1 MTFYPAIEV
10 PIPMYV
16 PPLRPP
22 NYDDTYISG
31 EVTIDP
37 SAAIAPGV
45 LLQASPNC
53 QIIIGAGVC
62 IGMGSILH
70 AYEGILEIETGANLG
85 SGVLIL
91 GKGKIGANACIG
103 STATILSSSIEP
115 QQVVLPG
122 SLIGDKSRVV
132 VAHTSVAG
140 IDTINE
146 TASLSLE
153 ETNGDNSPLMNNSPP
168 STPEP
173 PEPEPSETTPLQQ
186 PTGQK
191 VYGQAQLNRMLSTM
205 FPYRQALNRPLQDGQ
220 SPSDQP

>member
-1 MTFYPAIEV
+1 
-10 PIPMYV
+10 MYV

-22 NYDDTYISG
+22 PNSYDTYISG

-45 LLQASPNC
+45 LLQASPDS

-70 AYEGILEIETGANLG
+70 AYEGTLEIEAGANLG
-85 SGVLIL
+85 AGVLIL

-103 STATILSSSIEP
+103 STVTVVDSSIEP
-115 QQVVLPG
+115 QQVVLAG
-122 SLIGDKSRVV
+122 SLIGGIGRQV
-132 VAHTSVAG
+132 VAAAIRV
-140 IDTINE
+140 DTINDAAPPVE
-146 TASLSLE
+146 IT
-153 ETNGDNSPLMNNSPP
+153 TNGDAPTPQP
-168 STPEP
+168 SSEP
-173 PEPEPSETTPLQQ
+173 PTDESSPVPEQQ
-186 PTGQK
+186 PPK

-205 FPYRQALNRPLQDGQ
+205 FPHRQALNRSLSDGQ